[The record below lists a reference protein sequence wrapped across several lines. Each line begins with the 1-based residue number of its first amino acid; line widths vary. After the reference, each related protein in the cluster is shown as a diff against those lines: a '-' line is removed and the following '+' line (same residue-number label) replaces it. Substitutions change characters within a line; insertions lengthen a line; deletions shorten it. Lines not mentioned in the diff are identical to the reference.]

1 MTRGIRVFILS
12 SSIIL
17 ILMALWRLYFIFLDR
32 ANDQYFAP
40 HLLVTILS
48 LLIGGA
54 ILRVGLIGYKATRRN
69 ALSLIRNGSIISM
82 IWGYRLYLIL
92 RTVEGRLLKSHIYL
106 AIIYIVLGFLVMS
119 AGLRVNRRLRKTLLN
134 SYIIL
139 L

>member
-1 MTRGIRVFILS
+1 MTRGIRFFIIS
-12 SSIIL
+12 SGIIL
-17 ILMALWRLYFIFLDR
+17 IAMALWRLYFLFLDR
-32 ANDQYFAP
+32 ANDQYLAP
-40 HLLVTILS
+40 HLSVTILS
-48 LLIGGA
+48 LFIGSA
-54 ILRVGLIGYKATRRN
+54 ILRVGIIGYKATRRN

-106 AIIYIVLGFLVMS
+106 AIIYIVFGFLVMS
-119 AGLRVNRRLRKTLLN
+119 AGLRVSRRLRKTLLN